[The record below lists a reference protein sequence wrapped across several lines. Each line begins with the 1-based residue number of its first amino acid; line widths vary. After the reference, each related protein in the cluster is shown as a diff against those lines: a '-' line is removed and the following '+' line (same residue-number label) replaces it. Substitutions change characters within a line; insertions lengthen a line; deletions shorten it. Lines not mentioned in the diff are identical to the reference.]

1 MKIKLFLIA
10 FLFVL
15 YGATSK
21 ISAQPHQI
29 SPDAQVSVITCG
41 AGDELYSVFW
51 HTAVRFNDP
60 SNGLDVV
67 FNYGTFDFSTPN
79 FYTKFVKGDLMYFL
93 SVQDFYSFKENYRL
107 DNRSVFEQVLNISPE
122 TKQNLWKDLLNEYQ
136 SDAKYYQYKFI
147 DNNCTTK
154 VVDLLNKHLPNSIVT
169 DFEENKGISYRKML
183 NTYLDNHY
191 VEKLGINMIFGR
203 KTDEEVNHVYL
214 PDKLMK
220 SLELSTFNKQP
231 LVLKTNTIFT
241 ANKTN
246 NTNFFNSITFFLMIS
261 FLLSVAVFLF
271 SPFRK
276 LLMIILATL
285 GVFFIAVAFYSYHTE
300 VQYNNFVLICNPL
313 YLLLFFI
320 KEKNNKKMVL
330 TLLFI
335 SFLIFLAFT
344 SLQISIILSPML
356 ILAFTIFITEFKN
369 VNSIASSKR

>member
-15 YGATSK
+15 SCSTSK

-29 SPDAQVSVITCG
+29 SPDAQVSIITCG
-41 AGDELYSVFW
+41 TGDELYSVFW
-51 HTAVRFNDP
+51 HTAIRFNDP
-60 SNGLDVV
+60 SNGLDIV

-79 FYTKFVKGDLMYFL
+79 FYAKFVKGDLMYYL

-122 TKQNLWKDLLNEYQ
+122 IKQKLWKDLLNEYQ

-154 VVDLLNKHLPNSIVT
+154 VVDLLNKYLPNSIVT
-169 DFEENKGISYRKML
+169 DFEENEGTYRKML

-203 KTDEEVNHVYL
+203 KTDEEVSHVYL

-220 SLELSTFNKQP
+220 SLELTKINNQP
-231 LVLKTNTIFT
+231 LILKNNTIFI
-241 ANKTN
+241 ANKN
-246 NTNFFNSITFFLMIS
+246 NNKSFFNSIAFFLIVS
-261 FLLSVAVFLF
+261 FVLSAVVFLF
-271 SPFRK
+271 STFRK
-276 LLMIILATL
+276 IIMIILATL
-285 GVFFIAVAFYSYHTE
+285 GVFFIAVAFYSFHTE
-300 VQYNNFVLICNPL
+300 VQFNTFVLICNPM
-313 YLLLFFI
+313 YLLLFFT
-320 KEKNNKKMVL
+320 KGKNNKKMVL

-335 SFLIFLAFT
+335 SFLIFLTFT

-356 ILAFTIFITEFKN
+356 ILAFTVFLAEFRN
-369 VNSIASSKR
+369 VNSINNPER